1 MNFIYDFLPKRIKLS
16 ANHIERRMDFAL
28 TNIHTDWSKVIFS
41 DETTI
46 FKDKYSHKCW
56 YNRDENIDFKP
67 VYKNTI
73 KRNIWACI
81 NIGGQGTIFC
91 FKENMNTGL
100 YIDILINNL
109 CPIWKE
115 DFIFQ
120 HDNDPKHTVKET
132 KMFLSN
138 NGIKTLNWPSNSA
151 DLNPIENIWK
161 LVKESLSYKEDI
173 TDSNFDEKII
183 ECWNE
188 IKFDSIFNSISSM
201 PIRICKVIK
210 CNGSNI
216 KY

>member
-1 MNFIYDFLPKRIKLS
+1 MR
-16 ANHIERRMDFAL
+16 
-28 TNIHTDWSKVIFS
+28 S
-41 DETTI
+41 DEASLT
-46 FKDKYSHKCW
+46 FGK
-56 YNRDENIDFKP
+56 NIEYLPGFYIQD
-67 VYKNTI
+67 
-73 KRNIWACI
+73 
-81 NIGGQGTIFC
+81 GL
-91 FKENMNTGL
+91 KENMNTGF

-109 CPIWKE
+109 CPIWRE

-120 HDNDPKHTVKET
+120 HDNDPKHTAKET

-161 LVKESLSYKEDI
+161 LVKKSLSYKEGI
-173 TDSNFDEKII
+173 TDSNFNEKII

-201 PIRICKVIK
+201 PIRVCKVIK

-216 KY
+216 NY